1 MRLTASQ
8 LRQIIQEE
16 LQGIKKKQPM
26 DDETRSP
33 IDIFVDNFWDH
44 KDLKVLPRGTY
55 PSVNSTNVEYVGNYV
70 DASFNVAQDEDGQV
84 YATILSDPEE
94 KKHRSVKKTVDAV
107 NIKIDKKKW
116 KP

>member
-1 MRLTASQ
+1 MKLTASQ

-16 LQGIKKKQPM
+16 LQGAIN
-26 DDETRSP
+26 ETA
-33 IDIFVDNFWDH
+33 DTAGEEVVEFVDNFYNH
-44 KDLKVLPRGTY
+44 EALMLRPHHTY
-55 PSVNSTNVEYVGNYV
+55 RSDNNSINVNYSGDYT

-94 KKHRSVKKTVDAV
+94 KKHRSVEATVDAV
-107 NIKIDKKKW
+107 NIKIDEKKW